1 MLRRALLPYYISANF
16 RFVRFLRQHF
26 FCFICRFLS
35 FYLLLR
41 VLPDLRRQD
50 NLSFYFLLAFFRFFL
65 QISFL
70 CFFLSQFCWFEHCFA
85 APATS
90 FDAAAA
96 AGLLSHIVK
105 LSSL

>member
-16 RFVRFLRQHF
+16 RFVRLLRQHF
-26 FCFICRFLS
+26 FCFIFRFLF

-50 NLSFYFLLAFFRFFL
+50 NLSFYFLLFFANQFFV
-65 QISFL
+65 
-70 CFFLSQFCWFEHCFA
+70 FFLSQFCWFEHCFA